1 VLRRLIDRVADQF
14 PILRDVAVKEHRG
27 GLPTMTAD
35 GEHVVGP
42 VPGVEGFY
50 VAGGCCV
57 GGLAIAPI
65 VGELLAEWIV
75 SGEPRIDL
83 SPLSPARLAVQ
94 STAEAEL
101 REKCRRQYAFH
112 YWSEASLP

>member
-42 VPGVEGFY
+42 VPGVEGFLRRRRMLRR
-50 VAGGCCV
+50 
-57 GGLAIAPI
+57 GLAIAPI
-65 VGELLAEWIV
+65 VGEAAGGV
-75 SGEPRIDL
+75 DRFRRAADRPVAA
-83 SPLSPARLAVQ
+83 SPARLAVQ